1 MTGFKE
7 VFLLFF
13 IFHTMI
19 MADWS
24 GLGKLF
30 GRQSPLRFYVLV
42 VLVGDSNVFSQGLPR
57 GFYE

>member
-1 MTGFKE
+1 MASFKE

-19 MADWS
+19 MAS
-24 GLGKLF
+24 GSGTVKLF
-30 GRQSPLRFYVLV
+30 GMYFALRFYVLV
-42 VLVGDSNVFSQGLPR
+42 VLMRDSNWVSPKLPR